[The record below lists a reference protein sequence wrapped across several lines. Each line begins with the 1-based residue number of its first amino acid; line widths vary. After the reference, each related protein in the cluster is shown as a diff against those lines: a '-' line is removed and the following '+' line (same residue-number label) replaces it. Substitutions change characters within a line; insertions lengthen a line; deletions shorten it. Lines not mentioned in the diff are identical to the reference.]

1 MKLILRSKKINEFY
15 AKNKLFL
22 RVFKKLKVKESL
34 FLRLNSINI
43 FILGKLIFNQVNFE
57 TIRGG

>member
-1 MKLILRSKKINEFY
+1 MKLILRRKKINEFY

-34 FLRLNSINI
+34 FLRLNSINN
-43 FILGKLIFNQVNFE
+43 FILGKLIFN
-57 TIRGG
+57 